1 MRNDVF
7 KKLAL
12 IFCGAIKSSLT
23 SIILMLCL
31 LVVGQS
37 CVIAAESVAYK
48 NWIVDITNNTTE
60 AHIANDSGSSFG
72 LFCSRDSCLFYVHQ
86 NFDCKPGEKYSAL
99 VNSGAVSGPVSV
111 ECAKINGNI
120 FQILVPFNLVLE
132 ASKNAEVI
140 GFAFP
145 LSNGAFTVARFSLAG
160 SAEAMKR
167 TLIEAAKAHQP
178 TAPAPSEP
186 PVSPPGSKGLKDI
199 VI

>member
-1 MRNDVF
+1 MQNDVF

-12 IFCGAIKSSLT
+12 IFCGAVKAPLT
-23 SIILMLCL
+23 CLFLILCFLI
-31 LVVGQS
+31 VGQS
-37 CVIAAESVAYK
+37 KVIAAESVAYK

-60 AHIANDSGSSFG
+60 ARTANDSDSSFG
-72 LFCSRDSCLFYVHQ
+72 LFCSKDSCLFYVHQ
-86 NFDCKPGEKYSAL
+86 NFDCTPGEKYSAL
-99 VNSGAVSGPVSV
+99 VNSGAVSGPVFV
-111 ECAKINGNI
+111 ECTKINGNI
-120 FQILVPFNLVLE
+120 FQILEPFNLVLE

-178 TAPAPSEP
+178 AAPAPSEP
-186 PVSPPGSKGLKDI
+186 PVRPPGSKGLKDI

>member
-1 MRNDVF
+1 MQNDVF

-12 IFCGAIKSSLT
+12 FFCGVIKASLT
-23 SIILMLCL
+23 SIILILCL
-31 LVVGQS
+31 LFVGQS
-37 CVIAAESVAYK
+37 CAIAAESVAYK

-60 AHIANDSGSSFG
+60 AHTANDSGSSFG

-99 VNSGAVSGPVSV
+99 VNSGAVSGPISV
-111 ECAKINGNI
+111 ECAKINGTV

-178 TAPAPSEP
+178 AAPAPSEP
-186 PVSPPGSKGLKDI
+186 PISPPGSKGLKDI

>member
-1 MRNDVF
+1 MQNDVF

-12 IFCGAIKSSLT
+12 IFCGAVKAPLICLFLT
-23 SIILMLCL
+23 LCF

-37 CVIAAESVAYK
+37 SVIAAESVAYQ

-60 AHIANDSGSSFG
+60 AHTANDSGSSFG

-145 LSNGAFTVARFSLAG
+145 LSNGTFTVARFSLAG

-178 TAPAPSEP
+178 AAPAPSEP
-186 PVSPPGSKGLKDI
+186 PISPPGSKGLKDI